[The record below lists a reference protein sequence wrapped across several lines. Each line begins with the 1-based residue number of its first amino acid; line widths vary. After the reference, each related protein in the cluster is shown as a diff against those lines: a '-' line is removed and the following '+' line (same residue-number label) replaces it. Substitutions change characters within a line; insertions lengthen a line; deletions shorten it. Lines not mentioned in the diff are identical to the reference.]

1 MVVPGKFFGEEFQRH
16 RATQPGVLGLID
28 DAHSSLAQLLKD
40 SKMRNGLSD
49 HDWRR
54 SLLLA
59 GHVRPWPLASQTTAT
74 PNPWFPLTYCQES
87 VRLISPASGWCC
99 SCECPPK
106 MTMSGNSCGTEAL
119 LSKLNCVI
127 GFISGRI
134 GTQRYGLKSATDSA
148 R

>member
-1 MVVPGKFFGEEFQRH
+1 MVVPRKFFGEEFQRH

-40 SKMRNGLSD
+40 SKMRNGRSD

-59 GHVRPWPLASQTTAT
+59 GHVSAWPLASETTAT
-74 PNPWFPLTYCQES
+74 ASPSVLLADPLEVCPRHFLPE
-87 VRLISPASGWCC
+87 RL
-99 SCECPPK
+99 
-106 MTMSGNSCGTEAL
+106 L
-119 LSKLNCVI
+119 VKL
-127 GFISGRI
+127 RA
-134 GTQRYGLKSATDSA
+134 SATADQV

>member
-54 SLLLA
+54 SLILA
-59 GHVRPWPLASQTTAT
+59 GHDRPWPLASQTKAT
-74 PNPWFPLTYCQES
+74 PNTWFTLTYYQRES
-87 VRLISPASGWCC
+87 PPNIPLERMVLQLRKSGKDAGVRNLL
-99 SCECPPK
+99 
-106 MTMSGNSCGTEAL
+106 GNRA
-119 LSKLNCVI
+119 
-127 GFISGRI
+127 
-134 GTQRYGLKSATDSA
+134 
-148 R
+148 

>member
-74 PNPWFPLTYCQES
+74 PNPWFPLTYCQ
-87 VRLISPASGWCC
+87 R
-99 SCECPPK
+99 ECPPNIPRERMVLQLRVSAQDDDVRK
-106 MTMSGNSCGTEAL
+106 FLRNRGTIVQVELRNWLYFRSHWHAEVWTE
-119 LSKLNCVI
+119 KCH
-127 GFISGRI
+127 
-134 GTQRYGLKSATDSA
+134 
-148 R
+148 

>member
-74 PNPWFPLTYCQES
+74 ASPSILRAYPQELCPRNFLPERLVLQLRVS
-87 VRLISPASGWCC
+87 GQDDDVRKFLR
-99 SCECPPK
+99 
-106 MTMSGNSCGTEAL
+106 NRGTIVQVELRNWLYFRSHWHAEVWTE
-119 LSKLNCVI
+119 KCH
-127 GFISGRI
+127 
-134 GTQRYGLKSATDSA
+134 
-148 R
+148 